1 MNSCALLEGVTPQPG
16 RAAVEALQRIMLTM
30 PQVELPTSHYYA
42 DHMYLRAVFRKKGT
56 VIVGKIHKRQH
67 FYIVAMGKVQVGK
80 EVYPAGTVI
89 VSEPG
94 TKRAVLA
101 LEDSICM
108 TVHHT
113 NKRNLSKIERELIE
127 PDETALF
134 DSENKMK
141 ALK

>member
-1 MNSCALLEGVTPQPG
+1 MNQLIEGVTPQTS
-16 RAAVEALQRIMLTM
+16 RAAIEALQRIITPL
-30 PQVELPTSHYYA
+30 PQAELQTFHHYA
-42 DHMYLRAVFRKKGT
+42 DQMYLRSVFRKAGT
-56 VIVGKIHKRQH
+56 LIIGKVHKRPH
-67 FYIVAMGKVQVGK
+67 FYIVAMGKVQIGK
-80 EVYPAGTVI
+80 EVYKAGDVI

-113 NKRNLSKIERELIE
+113 NKRNLKKIEKELIE
-127 PDETALF
+127 PDEQALF